1 MSKDSRSQKPG
12 RGTSKPRGGSTRDQA
27 GAGARTRGPAPR
39 KTDSGA
45 RRTGSAPRKNSA
57 TPRNNSPRKS
67 SAAPHKTGSAQ
78 GKPGAQQ
85 RASVYRRRR
94 AVLGTIAVL
103 VLAAVIFGVAQAV
116 SFVKDRFGSDD
127 PEAMPTTTAES
138 SGPSEEELAN
148 PQTCS
153 SSALE
158 LKVDPASTTVAAG
171 SSLEVPITVTNE
183 GKVQC
188 LVDVGNSSM
197 QMTVTSGDDTV
208 WSTDQCPANPEEH
221 QVLLAPGATEK
232 DAITW
237 SGTRSDEGC
246 PKDAPAAE
254 PGTYQVEVS
263 VAADGGSVK
272 AQRTVEVSDGG

>member
-12 RGTSKPRGGSTRDQA
+12 RGTSKPRGGSARDRA
-27 GAGARTRGPAPR
+27 GAGAR
-39 KTDSGA
+39 
-45 RRTGSAPRKNSA
+45 NSS
-57 TPRNNSPRKS
+57 SPRKS
-67 SAAPHKTGSAQ
+67 SAAPRNSGSTARKAGSGQ
-78 GKPGAQQ
+78 GKAGAQQ
-85 RASVYRRRR
+85 RAAVYRRRR

-197 QMTVTSGDDTV
+197 QMTVTS
-208 WSTDQCPANPEEH
+208 
-221 QVLLAPGATEK
+221 
-232 DAITW
+232 
-237 SGTRSDEGC
+237 
-246 PKDAPAAE
+246 
-254 PGTYQVEVS
+254 
-263 VAADGGSVK
+263 
-272 AQRTVEVSDGG
+272 

>member
-1 MSKDSRSQKPG
+1 
-12 RGTSKPRGGSTRDQA
+12 
-27 GAGARTRGPAPR
+27 
-39 KTDSGA
+39 
-45 RRTGSAPRKNSA
+45 
-57 TPRNNSPRKS
+57 
-67 SAAPHKTGSAQ
+67 
-78 GKPGAQQ
+78 
-85 RASVYRRRR
+85 VYRRRR

-148 PQTCS
+148 PQICS